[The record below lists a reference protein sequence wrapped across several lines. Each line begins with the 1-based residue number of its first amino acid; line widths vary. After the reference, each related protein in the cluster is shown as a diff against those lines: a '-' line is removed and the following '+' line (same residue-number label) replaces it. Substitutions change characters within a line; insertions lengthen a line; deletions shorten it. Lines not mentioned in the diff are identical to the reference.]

1 MSCNRNVEIE
11 LLALNCELEGMKAAN
26 QHSVAVNGYPD
37 YSENHFDN
45 LAMRVRELFDNEPK
59 GGAK

>member
-1 MSCNRNVEIE
+1 VKYKNVEIE

-37 YSENHFDN
+37 YTENHFDN
-45 LAMRVRELFDNEPK
+45 LAMRVRDLFDTETK
-59 GGAK
+59 GGVK